1 MPSGPDRSSYYSR
14 HQRNPESKRFYA
26 SAAWSGPN
34 GARTNYIR
42 EHPICER
49 CQKVV
54 ADHVHHKIPLAQC
67 TPEQRIDAANM
78 MSVCVPCHNIIEAQT
93 PEVLPTTPIGT
104 IEPIEDEQFYFDEEA
119 ADRPCRFIQR
129 FAHHYEGRFAGQ
141 PFVLLDW
148 QRQIVRTLFGWKHRQ
163 TGLRRFRELY
173 LISGKG
179 CIAGETRVYD
189 PIADTHMPVNEL
201 CEEGIAPMVLTL
213 NGPRQASVP
222 FVKGVAPLYRVE
234 TSGGRVCIVTM
245 QHRFLTPNGWKRLS
259 EIGLGEHIRVSANAH
274 APSIRD
280 IAPSELRQDGRHSL
294 QTTPDFLENCSQ
306 DYRLYD
312 GLPRT
317 VPNIA
322 PLYSPL
328 QGDALSP
335 YFDGSDEDDRGRTPE
350 HSRPDLLSA
359 HPSMQGSSRPSC
371 SFDCEEHCLY
381 GCSGLRCQDYN
392 LTGPR
397 CNQATD
403 RQRIDRAASETAS
416 DTGFGAYQLHEYQND
431 AMRGELYGMDAQ
443 CVQLL
448 GESHP
453 ENDTG
458 EQFRH
463 VGKSSNVCT
472 SYEVHID
479 PPEGYQQITSI
490 IFSREDVFYDLHVPV
505 EEHYIAEGIIHHNSG
520 KTPLLAAIGLFMLL
534 ADGEAAAHV
543 VSMASSFEQAN
554 LTFDCAKK
562 YIIES
567 PELSNHKG
575 ISRKQYVIEAPR
587 YSKWTTISGKP
598 NGRSG
603 PRPSC
608 IIADEAHEWPA
619 ATGIAFDLLCA
630 NLFKR
635 LQPLLLVATNAG
647 PDRNCYAWTL
657 HERACGVLLGTVDDP
672 TLLPVIFEAP
682 KELDWRSEEAA
693 KAANPSLG
701 DIVSFEQL
709 KPEQSKGEARYRRL
723 YLSQWISGSDKW
735 LDLTTWDACIHP
747 LNAEAIKG
755 APRYVGLDLSNGD
768 DLCAMVDCYTTTTT
782 FHIDSHFW
790 IPKVTAEKYEAKDL
804 HPYHEWGEVGAIT
817 LLDSPTISI
826 EAQKLIAQYVI
837 DEHYRHPI
845 VAVCFDRA
853 YSTGVIEII
862 RAAGIRCEP
871 IGQGWGVSQ
880 GCAEHDRR
888 LIERSI
894 SIAPNAVLRFCASNV
909 EIKTDER
916 GNYWPV
922 KPHARGKY
930 AGRRAAKI
938 DGISSLVTCLTE
950 ARKHNFPQPAIHAGA
965 SIIEL

>member
-1 MPSGPDRSSYYSR
+1 MPGGADRSSFYDR
-14 HQRNPESKRFYA
+14 HQRNPEAKRFYA

-34 GARTNYIR
+34 GARTQYIR
-42 EHPICER
+42 AHPICER
-49 CQKVV
+49 CAKVV
-54 ADHVHHKIPLAQC
+54 ADHVHHKLPLAQC
-67 TPEQRIDAANM
+67 TPEQRLDPANL
-78 MSVCVPCHNIIEAQT
+78 MSVCISCHNAIEAQT
-93 PEVLPTTPIGT
+93 PEQQLSTPIGT
-104 IEPIEDEQFYFDEEA
+104 IEPIEDETYYFDAEA
-119 ADRPCRFIQR
+119 ADRPCRFIER
-129 FAHHYEGRFAGQ
+129 FCRHYEGRFAGEQ
-141 PFVLLDW
+141 FKLLDW
-148 QRQIVRTLFGWKHRQ
+148 QRETIRKLFGWKHRDSN
-163 TGLRRFRELY
+163 LRRFRELY

-179 CIAGETRVYD
+179 A
-189 PIADTHMPVNEL
+189 
-201 CEEGIAPMVLTL
+201 
-213 NGPRQASVP
+213 
-222 FVKGVAPLYRVE
+222 
-234 TSGGRVCIVTM
+234 
-245 QHRFLTPNGWKRLS
+245 
-259 EIGLGEHIRVSANAH
+259 
-274 APSIRD
+274 
-280 IAPSELRQDGRHSL
+280 
-294 QTTPDFLENCSQ
+294 
-306 DYRLYD
+306 
-312 GLPRT
+312 
-317 VPNIA
+317 
-322 PLYSPL
+322 
-328 QGDALSP
+328 
-335 YFDGSDEDDRGRTPE
+335 
-350 HSRPDLLSA
+350 
-359 HPSMQGSSRPSC
+359 
-371 SFDCEEHCLY
+371 
-381 GCSGLRCQDYN
+381 
-392 LTGPR
+392 
-397 CNQATD
+397 
-403 RQRIDRAASETAS
+403 
-416 DTGFGAYQLHEYQND
+416 
-431 AMRGELYGMDAQ
+431 
-443 CVQLL
+443 
-448 GESHP
+448 
-453 ENDTG
+453 
-458 EQFRH
+458 
-463 VGKSSNVCT
+463 
-472 SYEVHID
+472 
-479 PPEGYQQITSI
+479 
-490 IFSREDVFYDLHVPV
+490 
-505 EEHYIAEGIIHHNSG
+505 G
-520 KTPLLAAIGLFMLL
+520 KTPLIAAVQLYMLL
-534 ADGEAAAHV
+534 GDNEAAAHV
-543 VSMASSFEQAN
+543 ISMASSFEQAN
-554 LTFDCAKK
+554 LTFDAGKK

-567 PELSNHKG
+567 PELSRHTG
-575 ISRKQYVIEAPR
+575 INVKQYAIEAPR
-587 YSKWTTISGKP
+587 YSRWTTISGKP

-608 IIADEAHEWPA
+608 IAADEAHEWPA

-635 LQPLLLVATNAG
+635 SQPLLLVATNAG
-647 PDRNCYAWTL
+647 PDRQCYAWTL

-880 GCAEHDRR
+880 GCAELDRR